1 MHCPPLWSRELTAR
15 RKWRPSEPRMK
26 ITFFRS
32 PSDLRNWLKKNHE
45 TTTEL
50 WVGYYKKSSGKPS
63 ITWPESVAEALC
75 FGWIDGIRKTIDD
88 ISYKIRFSPR
98 KRSSVWSSINIKMAQ
113 DLIDE
118 GRMQT
123 AGLKAFQARQEN
135 RSGIYSYEQR
145 RDQLEEP
152 YAGLL
157 RKNKAAWDFFQA
169 QPASYRNAVGW
180 WVVSAK
186 REETRLKRLEQLIE
200 ASAKGKRVV

>member
-1 MHCPPLWSRELTAR
+1 
-15 RKWRPSEPRMK
+15 MK

-32 PSDLRNWLKKNHE
+32 PSDLRNWLKKHHE
-45 TTTEL
+45 TATEL

-98 KRSSVWSSINIKMAQ
+98 KRSSIWSSINIKMAQ

-157 RKNKAAWDFFQA
+157 RENKTAWDFFQA
-169 QPASYRNAVGW
+169 QPASYRKAVGW

-200 ASAKGKRVV
+200 TSAKGKRLL

>member
-1 MHCPPLWSRELTAR
+1 
-15 RKWRPSEPRMK
+15 MK
-26 ITFFRS
+26 VTFFRS
-32 PSDLRNWLKKNHE
+32 PSDLRNWLKKHHE